1 MCVCS
6 GGLAG
11 VPACADRQRGTCC
24 PESWEA
30 VDGLVTEARRRAR
43 GLETAKPWFPI
54 SPGGVVPFS
63 VEACPLRSRAVSA
76 LQSETAGRP
85 AAEVPVLPVEDA
97 LVSLQLVSTLPP
109 RALLWGGRSSSPPR
123 ALITPAGGL
132 PWEASWVSCSAT
144 PPRTAS
150 PSSRSP
156 WGPSPAQM
164 FPLSHLSSDLSRLS
178 LLP

>member
-6 GGLAG
+6 GGHAG
-11 VPACADRQRGTCC
+11 VPACADRQRGPCC

-43 GLETAKPWFPI
+43 GLEMAQPWFPI

-63 VEACPLRSRAVSA
+63 VGACPLRSRAVSA

-97 LVSLQLVSTLPP
+97 LVSLQRSFHPP
-109 RALLWGGRSSSPPR
+109 TQGPPLGRPVLLAASSPHHLCWRPP
-123 ALITPAGGL
+123 LGGEL
-132 PWEASWVSCSAT
+132 GVLL
-144 PPRTAS
+144 
-150 PSSRSP
+150 
-156 WGPSPAQM
+156 GHPSPDCQ
-164 FPLSHLSSDLSRLS
+164 PLF
-178 LLP
+178 